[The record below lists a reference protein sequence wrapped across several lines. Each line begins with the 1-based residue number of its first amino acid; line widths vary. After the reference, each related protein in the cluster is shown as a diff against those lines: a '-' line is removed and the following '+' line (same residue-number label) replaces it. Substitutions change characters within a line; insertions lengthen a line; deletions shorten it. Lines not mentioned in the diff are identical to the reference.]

1 MLIRNGC
8 SVVQDSTDS
17 STLVTGS
24 IIDTSTS
31 MSLAYTLINTG
42 ANTISWIVYGAN
54 LGDLSD
60 KVIVQASADVLANG
74 IANYAVTIAPYRF
87 YGVYIVSKVAGNAG
101 QATLNG
107 VAKG

>member
-17 STLVTGS
+17 STLVAGS
-24 IIDTSTS
+24 TLDTSAG
-31 MSLAYTLINTG
+31 MSLAYTIVNTG
-42 ANTISWIVYGAN
+42 ANTISWTVYGAN

-60 KVIVQASADVLANG
+60 KVVVQATADVVANA
-74 IANYAVTIAPYRF
+74 IASYALTIAPFKF
-87 YGVYIVSKVAGNAG
+87 YAVYIISKSAGNAG

-107 VAKG
+107 IVKG